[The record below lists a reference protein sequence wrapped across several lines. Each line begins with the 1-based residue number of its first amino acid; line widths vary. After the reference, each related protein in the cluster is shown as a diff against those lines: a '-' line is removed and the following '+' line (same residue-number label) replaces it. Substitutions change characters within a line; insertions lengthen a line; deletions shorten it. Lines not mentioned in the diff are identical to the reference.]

1 MMMGKKLFLIHTV
14 NWFMDLIVKPFV
26 GPMMQRHPDLEIYN
40 ILDDS
45 LLAESVKYGS
55 ATENVKR
62 RIVNYAFMAENAG
75 ADAVMVTCTTVN
87 EASAIARPMMKI
99 PVFNIDEPMALE
111 ALKAGSNFGIIG
123 SVPTSPYATQRLL
136 NQKAAEMNK
145 QISTKIVVKEE
156 AYAALMA
163 GKTEEHNG
171 IIADTMDKLAKEVD
185 VILLGQISL
194 ARIVHDPGKPVLQVG
209 KSGYEEAERILFGK

>member
-1 MMMGKKLFLIHTV
+1 MGKKLFLIHTV

-26 GPMMQRHPDLEIYN
+26 GPMLERHPDLEIFN

-45 LLAESVKYGS
+45 LLTESVRAGA

-87 EASAIARPMMKI
+87 EASALARPMLKV
-99 PVFNIDEPMALE
+99 PVFNIDEPMAEE
-111 ALKAGSNFGIIG
+111 ALRTGSRFGIIG

-136 NQKAAEMNK
+136 TQKAAELNK
-145 QISTKIVVKEE
+145 DITTQIVIEE
-156 AYAALMA
+156 AAYAALMA
-163 GKTEEHNG
+163 GRTEEHNT
-171 IIADTMDKLAKEVD
+171 IIADAMDKLAKEVD

-194 ARIVHDPGKPVLQVG
+194 ARVVYDPGKPVLQVG
-209 KSGYEEAERILFGK
+209 KSGYAEAERILYGK